1 MRSEAGIRNRCM
13 LTTTVFFPDMMRGDI
28 LPMKD
33 KDMLFHYDLF
43 HEIPDMKASP
53 QIRIVLVSY
62 AVDHAA
68 RHVSFVKNIERLALL
83 HLGFERFRI

>member
-1 MRSEAGIRNRCM
+1 M
-13 LTTTVFFPDMMRGDI
+13 LTTTVVFPDMMRGGI

-33 KDMLFHYDLF
+33 KDTLCHYNLF

-68 RHVSFVKNIERLALL
+68 RLLTCPLCQKYRKTRIAEIQVLAAL
-83 HLGFERFRI
+83 